1 MLKALNDNDE
11 ITNLRTSNTGALKVE
26 LQNDS
31 SGQEPEEPKI
41 ETTLNANVQ
50 TIGTDSITIAINKK
64 VSEIDIANFSENANI
79 TIVIG
84 TLNAVIGPCI
94 TTTLKINKDVT
105 NISLSSTEAD
115 TKVQVIVKGEE

>member
-26 LQNDS
+26 LQNDF
-31 SGQEPEEPKI
+31 SGQELEETKI
-41 ETTLNANVQ
+41 ETTLSANVQ
-50 TIGTDSITIAINKK
+50 TIGTDSTTIAINKK
-64 VSEIDIANFSENANI
+64 VTEIDIANFSENANI